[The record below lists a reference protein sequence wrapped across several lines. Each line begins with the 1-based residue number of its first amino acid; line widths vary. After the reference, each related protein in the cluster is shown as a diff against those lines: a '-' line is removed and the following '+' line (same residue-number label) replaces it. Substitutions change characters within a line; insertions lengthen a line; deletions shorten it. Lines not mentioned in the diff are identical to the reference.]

1 MRRAFRYWESY
12 SIRGLFRYPRN
23 STGNS
28 KRKSRRR
35 ESKEVAEQIVKEAP
49 YRTSL
54 TVPFMDLISE
64 HQGLRGELR
73 QIWDSLLDSAAFVR
87 GPQVDQFER
96 SFAEFCEVKHAIGV
110 ANGTD
115 GLVLALKALGIGH
128 GDEVIVP
135 ANSFVATAEAVV
147 HTGATPVFV
156 DIDPRTYN
164 IAASQ
169 IERHLTWQTTAIIPV
184 HLYGQPADMDAVLA
198 IAERHS
204 LKVIEDS
211 AQARGAR
218 YRGRRAGSMG
228 DAACFSFYP
237 AKNLGACGDG
247 GAVVTNDDNIATA
260 VRRLRDHG
268 GLKKY
273 EHYSIGYNSRLDT
286 LQAAILQRKLRDLGR
301 RNEMRRRHA
310 EAYNEL
316 LASVS
321 GIVTPFVPDG
331 IGSVHH
337 LYVVRVERG
346 NRSDLQRYLQERGV
360 QTGIHYPVPI
370 HRTPAFARFNVRA
383 CPVAEQYSA
392 TILSLPMFPDMEE
405 RQLEYVAKLVSDYME
420 CI

>member
-1 MRRAFRYWESY
+1 M
-12 SIRGLFRYPRN
+12 
-23 STGNS
+23 
-28 KRKSRRR
+28 
-35 ESKEVAEQIVKEAP
+35 AEQIVEEAP

-54 TVPFMDLISE
+54 TVPFMDLVSE
-64 HQGLRGELR
+64 HQMLRDELS
-73 QIWDSLLDSAAFVR
+73 QIWDGLLDSADFIGGR
-87 GPQVDQFER
+87 QVGQFEQ
-96 SFAEFCEVKHAIGV
+96 SFAEFCEVKDAIGV

-115 GLVLALKALGIGH
+115 ALVLALKALGIGRN
-128 GDEVIVP
+128 DEVIVP
-135 ANSFVATAEAVV
+135 ANSFVATAEAVI
-147 HTGATPVFV
+147 HSGATPVFV

-164 IAASQ
+164 IDASQ
-169 IERHLTWQTTAIIPV
+169 IERHLTRQTTAIIPV

-211 AQARGAR
+211 AQAHGAR

-247 GAVVTNDDNIATA
+247 GAVVTNDDNTATA

-286 LQAAILQRKLRDLGR
+286 LQAAVLQRKLRDLGR

-310 EAYNEL
+310 ETYNEL
-316 LASVS
+316 LASIP
-321 GIVTPFVPDG
+321 GIVTPFVPEG
-331 IGSVHH
+331 IDSVYH

-360 QTGIHYPVPI
+360 QTGIHYPAPTP
-370 HRTPAFARFNVRA
+370 RTPAFARFNVHA
-383 CPVAEQYSA
+383 CPVAEQHAA

-405 RQLEYVAKLVSDYME
+405 RQVEYVAKLVSDYME

>member
-73 QIWDSLLDSAAFVR
+73 QIWDSLLDSAAFVG

-115 GLVLALKALGIGH
+115 ALVLALRALGIGRN
-128 GDEVIVP
+128 DEVITA
-135 ANSFVATAEAVV
+135 ANSFVATAEAII
-147 HTGATPVFV
+147 HSGAKPVFV
-156 DIDPRTYN
+156 DIDPQTYN
-164 IAASQ
+164 IDAGQ
-169 IERHLTWQTTAIIPV
+169 VERHVTQQTRAIIPV

-198 IAERHS
+198 VAERHG

-211 AQARGAR
+211 AQAHGAR

-247 GAVVTNDDNIATA
+247 GAVVTNDIKVADA
-260 VRRLRDHG
+260 VRMLRDHG
-268 GLKKY
+268 SPRKY
-273 EHYSIGYNSRLDT
+273 EHGVVGYNSRLDS
-286 LQAAILQRKLRDLGR
+286 LQAAVLQIKLQHLER

-310 EAYNEL
+310 QTYIEL
-316 LASVS
+316 LSHIT

-331 IGSVHH
+331 VNSVYH
-337 LYVVRVERG
+337 LYVVRIEKGSRTG
-346 NRSDLQRYLQERGV
+346 LQEYLKNYGV
-360 QTGIHYPVPI
+360 
-370 HRTPAFARFNVRA
+370 
-383 CPVAEQYSA
+383 
-392 TILSLPMFPDMEE
+392 
-405 RQLEYVAKLVSDYME
+405 
-420 CI
+420 

>member
-1 MRRAFRYWESY
+1 
-12 SIRGLFRYPRN
+12 
-23 STGNS
+23 
-28 KRKSRRR
+28 
-35 ESKEVAEQIVKEAP
+35 VAEQIVKEAP

-73 QIWDSLLDSAAFVR
+73 QIWDGLLDSAAFVG

-115 GLVLALKALGIGH
+115 ALVLALRALGIGRN
-128 GDEVIVP
+128 DEVITA
-135 ANSFVATAEAVV
+135 ANSFVATAEAII
-147 HTGATPVFV
+147 HSGAKPVFV
-156 DIDPRTYN
+156 DIHPQTYN
-164 IAASQ
+164 IDAGQ
-169 IERHLTWQTTAIIPV
+169 VERHVTQQTRAIIPV
-184 HLYGQPADMDAVLA
+184 HLYGQPADMDAVFA
-198 IAERHS
+198 IAERYG
-204 LKVIEDS
+204 LKVIEDA
-211 AQARGAR
+211 AQAHGAR
-218 YRGRRAGSMG
+218 YHGRRAGSLG

-237 AKNLGACGDG
+237 AKNLGACGDA

-273 EHYSIGYNSRLDT
+273 EHHSIGYNSRLDS
-286 LQAAILQRKLRDLGR
+286 LQAAVLHRKLTYLDR

-310 EAYNEL
+310 ETYNEL
-316 LASVS
+316 LASIS

-331 IGSVHH
+331 IDSVHH

-360 QTGIHYPVPI
+360 QTGIHYPATIP
-370 HRTPAFARFNVRA
+370 RTPAFARFNVHA
-383 CPVAEQYSA
+383 CPLAEQHAA

-405 RQLEYVAKLVSDYME
+405 RQVEYVAKLVSDYME